1 MKSFELQLARRFG
14 WKSAESKRVTPAVGV
29 AIAGVALAM
38 VVMLLSVSIMFGF
51 KDEVT
56 HRIINLDDA
65 ITIHGYESTFS
76 PAEILSVIDLPESA
90 EAVFHASVPAILKTP
105 DDFLGLELCRND
117 DFNIADTAMVL
128 SESSAAK
135 LRLNIGDRVPAYF
148 FVDDRLRVRQLTLT
162 GTYSSGFS
170 EHDDAIGYCS
180 LSLPSQIIGFP
191 DDEVMSLGIRPLPG
205 SRYPQP
211 AEITDLTSAMYSR
224 LLTAYYSG
232 QLQHSFTI
240 SNVVQS
246 DSNFFNWLA
255 LLDTNVVVII
265 SLMAL
270 VAAFT
275 LVSSLFIIILERVH
289 TIGLLKSLG
298 ATNSQIRRIFMLMT
312 ERLVVC
318 GLIIGNVIGLGFIAV
333 QYFTHLV
340 PLDAANYYVDFV
352 PVQFSWMAFLWLNL
366 GALVISWLVLMLPA
380 MIVARISPATTMRY
394 E

>member
-14 WKSAESKRVTPAVGV
+14 WKPAENRRVTPAVGV

-38 VVMLLSVSIMFGF
+38 VVMLLSISIMLGF

-56 HRIINLDDA
+56 RRIINLDDA
-65 ITIHGYESTFS
+65 ITIHGYESTFR
-76 PAEILSVIDLPESA
+76 PAEILSIIDLPDGT
-90 EAVFHASVPAILKTP
+90 EAIRHAAVPAILKTA
-105 DDFLGLELCRND
+105 DDFLGLELRRND

-135 LRLNIGDRVPAYF
+135 LRLNIGDRVPVYF
-148 FVDDRLRVRQLTLT
+148 FVNDRLRVRQLTLT
-162 GTYSSGFS
+162 ATYSSGFA
-170 EHDDAIGYCS
+170 EHDDAIGYCPP
-180 LSLPSQIIGFP
+180 SLPAQILGFP
-191 DDEVMSLGIRPLPG
+191 EDEIMSLGIRPLPDSG
-205 SRYPQP
+205 YPQP
-211 AEITDLTSAMYSR
+211 AEISGQTSEIYSR
-224 LLTAYYSG
+224 LLNAYYSG
-232 QLQHSFTI
+232 QLQHSFSI
-240 SNVVQS
+240 SNVVQA
-246 DSNFFNWLA
+246 DANFFNWLA

-275 LVSSLFIIILERVH
+275 LVSSLFIIILERVR

-298 ATNSQIRRIFMLMT
+298 ATNSQVRRIFMFMT
-312 ERLVVC
+312 ERLVVRGLVIGNIVGL
-318 GLIIGNVIGLGFIAV
+318 GLIAL

-352 PVQFSWMAFLWLNL
+352 PVQFSWMAILWLNL
-366 GALVISWLVLMLPA
+366 GAMVLSWLILMLPA
-380 MIVARISPATTMRY
+380 MIVARISPAATMRY